1 MATYDALVLHLI
13 DQERPEFVRAT
24 EGLSIDEELRR
35 FLSRASDYE
44 RAWVKVQGEKYIRYD
59 RIASVSISRG
69 LDDDHDPH
77 SSGATSTARPAL

>member
-1 MATYDALVLHLI
+1 MATYDALVLHVI

-24 EGLSIDEELRR
+24 EGVSIDEERRR

-44 RAWVKVQGEKYIRYD
+44 RAWVKVEGDKYIRYD

-69 LDDDHDPH
+69 LDDDHGPY
-77 SSGATSTARPAL
+77 TAAV